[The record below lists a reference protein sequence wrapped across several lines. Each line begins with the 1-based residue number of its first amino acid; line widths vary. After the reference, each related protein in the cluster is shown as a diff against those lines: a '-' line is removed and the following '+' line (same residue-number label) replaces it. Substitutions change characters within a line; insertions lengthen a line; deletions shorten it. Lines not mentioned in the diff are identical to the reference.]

1 MAKGTDGEGGKRT
14 PRSKFATKPK
24 SLQVVKQ
31 RGRLSQEDQQSYSA
45 LVEQLTQEKE
55 PASLAERKL
64 VEDIALTYVRL
75 QNVRRL
81 ETETLNRYI
90 SEVQGRVPKMDA
102 QKAMAIAFAEH
113 ASEIEILQRKEELIQ
128 DAWYHAMG
136 ELDRVQTERR
146 KSGVLPSDT
155 KPGKIHLVKPLKRG

>member
-1 MAKGTDGEGGKRT
+1 
-14 PRSKFATKPK
+14 
-24 SLQVVKQ
+24 
-31 RGRLSQEDQQSYSA
+31 
-45 LVEQLTQEKE
+45 VEN
-55 PASLAERKL
+55 
-64 VEDIALTYVRL
+64 IALTYVRL